1 MLLAAV
7 RRNGCD
13 FFQLASKELQN
24 DMEVLLAA
32 VTENGDALRYASE
45 VLQANADVVQA
56 AC

>member
-1 MLLAAV
+1 M
-7 RRNGCD
+7 C

-24 DMEVLLAA
+24 DMEVVLAA